1 MNRLKPIVGLT
12 RLAVIWGL
20 ATTSAL
26 WIFSEAVAQRYYP
39 HYRFFNRGGG
49 GFESSDGP
57 TLVEDISKNRNL
69 RTFSD
74 ILQKMN
80 LISLLSG
87 NENYTILAPTNEAF
101 AALPPGMWEKLL
113 RPENRELLV
122 KILRY
127 HIIPGEVTESNLEA
141 GEIKTLDGT
150 IIKISPGSSAT
161 QVILN
166 EATAKDVPMIAKNG
180 VIVKIDRVLLPP
192 GLIPLGITDR
202 SPLKDPEPTA
212 ALPST
217 SAQGTS
223 FICVSGTNGLPT
235 TYAVTARGRVPVI
248 RWFSDYFSGGGFTP
262 ERRCQEVSARFQ
274 GFYNSGQLNFIA
286 SGYVNGQ
293 AVVCAAPASGYP
305 CSGANVLFTLKP
317 GSNAADTVRRL
328 FNIRAGASGPLYE
341 SQDEPSAVYIDFKQ
355 FLNGTLVE
363 GGGARPTNPNTPAPN
378 ASPGGGSVW

>member
-1 MNRLKPIVGLT
+1 MNRLKPIVALT

-26 WIFSEAVAQRYYP
+26 WIFSEAVVQGAYYP
-39 HYRFFNRGGG
+39 PLRFFSRGPAW
-49 GFESSDGP
+49 ESSDAP
-57 TLVEDISKNRNL
+57 TLVEGISKNQKL

-74 ILQKMN
+74 VLLKMN

-87 NENYTILAPTNEAF
+87 NESYTILAPTNEAF
-101 AALPPGMWEKLL
+101 AALPPGMWKNLQ
-113 RPENRELLV
+113 RSENRELLV

-127 HIIPGEVTESNLEA
+127 HIIPGEVTESDLKA

-150 IIKISPGSSAT
+150 IIKISPASSDT

-166 EATAKDVPMIAKNG
+166 EATAKDLPMVAKNG
-180 VIVKIDRVLLPP
+180 VIVRIDRVLLPP
-192 GLIPLGITDR
+192 GLIPLGITDS

-217 SAQGTS
+217 STQGTS

-235 TYAVTARGRVPVI
+235 TYAVTARGRVPVV

-262 ERRCQEVSARFQ
+262 ERRCQDVSARFQ
-274 GFYNSGQLNFIA
+274 SFYNSGQLNFIA

-293 AVVCAAPASGYP
+293 AVVCAAQASGYP
-305 CSGANVLFTLKP
+305 CTGANVLFTLKP

>member
-1 MNRLKPIVGLT
+1 MNRLKPIVALT

-26 WIFSEAVAQRYYP
+26 WIFSEAVAQRAYYP
-39 HYRFFNRGGG
+39 HYRFFSRGGG

-74 ILQKMN
+74 VLQKTN

-87 NENYTILAPTNEAF
+87 NKYTILAPTNEAF
-101 AALPPGMWEKLL
+101 AALPPGMWENLL
-113 RPENRELLV
+113 RPESRELLI

-127 HIIPGEVTESNLEA
+127 HIIPGEVTERELDA

-166 EATAKDVPMIAKNG
+166 EATAKDLPMVAKNG
-180 VIVKIDRVLLPP
+180 VIVRIDRVLLPP
-192 GLIPLGITDR
+192 GLIPLGITDSSPR
-202 SPLKDPEPTA
+202 SDPEPTTA
-212 ALPST
+212 FPST

-235 TYAVTARGRVPVI
+235 TYAVTARGRVPVV

-274 GFYNSGQLNFIA
+274 SFYNSGQLNFIA

-293 AVVCAAPASGYP
+293 AVVCAAQASGYP
-305 CSGANVLFTLKP
+305 CTGANVLFTLKP